1 MEKHNILMVVRY
13 VGFLL
18 TIISNNSMRRFA
30 LGVHWAFWGVA
41 IMEETDLSGFPDH
54 DIVTAWAA
62 DMVDVRPVFRGL
74 ADGGIAGKEIAMMLG
89 VAPSTVS
96 KWRRGAARP
105 NEDAIQFLTLILA
118 DVIGA
123 KERTLDAM
131 DGVPLAWRLGRES
144 ELAAMRQSLFRQEA
158 INRVLQPAAL
168 RDGARMFRDWLQ
180 RSSAP
185 VRAMRPQSVRIVA

>member
-1 MEKHNILMVVRY
+1 M
-13 VGFLL
+13 GFLL
-18 TIISNNSMRRFA
+18 TIITKNSQSRF
-30 LGVHWAFWGVA
+30 GFGYNWAFWGVTMIENMA
-41 IMEETDLSGFPDH
+41 VSGFPDG
-54 DIVTAWAA
+54 DVVNAWAS
-62 DMVDVRPVFRGL
+62 DMIDVRPVFRGL
-74 ADGGIAGKEIAMMLG
+74 TDGGVAGKDIARMLG

-96 KWRRGAARP
+96 KWRRGTARP

-118 DVIGA
+118 DLIGS

-144 ELAAMRQSLFRQEA
+144 ELAAMRQSLYRQEA
-158 INRVLQPAAL
+158 INRALQPIAL
-168 RDGARMFRDWLQ
+168 RDGARMFKDWLQ

>member
-1 MEKHNILMVVRY
+1 MMEDAN
-13 VGFLL
+13 
-18 TIISNNSMRRFA
+18 
-30 LGVHWAFWGVA
+30 
-41 IMEETDLSGFPDH
+41 LSGFPEN
-54 DIVTAWAA
+54 DIVTAWNS
-62 DMVDVRPVFRGL
+62 DLIDVRPVFRGL
-74 ADGGIAGKEIAMMLG
+74 ADGGIAGKDIAMMLG

-118 DVIGA
+118 DVIGS

-131 DGVPLAWRLGRES
+131 EGVPLAWRLGRES

-158 INRVLQPAAL
+158 INRALQPIAL
-168 RDGARMFRDWLQ
+168 RDGARMFKDWLL